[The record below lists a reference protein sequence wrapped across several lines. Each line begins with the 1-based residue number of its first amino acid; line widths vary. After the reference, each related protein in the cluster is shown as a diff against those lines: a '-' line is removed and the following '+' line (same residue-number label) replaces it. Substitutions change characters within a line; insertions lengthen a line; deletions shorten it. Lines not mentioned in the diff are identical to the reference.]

1 MYCIRPIKNKVSM
14 LTYFIR
20 LDGGQFMNYTVK
32 LIKQENYKPTFWSG
46 GMATELITYPPNSDY
61 ASRNFLWRLG
71 VAKIDILES
80 TFSSLPNVSREFMVT
95 EGEITLEHEDK
106 YTKRLNTFDQDSFMG
121 DWKTKTYGKASVFN
135 LMTRENY
142 HGELIHL
149 EIAREK
155 QITFKCSAFLN
166 KDLAAICFY
175 VVNGNFKT
183 TLNNEAFDINHNDLL
198 LINCVNSDFP
208 HEFIFSSD
216 SLEPTNI
223 IASVVYV
230 I

>member
-1 MYCIRPIKNKVSM
+1 
-14 LTYFIR
+14 
-20 LDGGQFMNYTVK
+20 MNYTVE

-46 GMATELITYPPNSDY
+46 GMATELITYPSNSDY

-106 YTKRLNTFDQDSFMG
+106 YTKHLTTFDQDSFMG

-149 EIAREK
+149 EIAPEK
-155 QITFKCSAFLN
+155 QITFKYPASLN

-175 VVNGNFKT
+175 AVSGNFKT
-183 TLNNEAFDINHNDLL
+183 ILNDEAFEVNPNDLL
-198 LINCVNSDFP
+198 LINCINSNFP
-208 HEFIFSSD
+208 REFIFSSN

-223 IASVVYV
+223 IVSVVYV
-230 I
+230 V